1 MNKALAVARW
11 EYVEKIKSKAFLVS
25 LILLPALMIGFGVV
39 PTFFASRPDTETKV
53 IGARIT
59 GTPWRPARPSI
70 EPMAVSSWPNS
81 SWSSREISRSVDS
94 RVSISVRASSRL
106 SSDSE
111 ASWPKTRW
119 LVRMRNALVATIAA
133 SDMATSE

>member
-59 GTPWRPARPSI
+59 GTPWRPARP
-70 EPMAVSSWPNS
+70 
-81 SWSSREISRSVDS
+81 ISC
-94 RVSISVRASSRL
+94 SRL
-106 SSDSE
+106 G
-111 ASWPKTRW
+111 PIHFTGPTR
-119 LVRMRNALVATIAA
+119 L
-133 SDMATSE
+133 